1 MFLLTPHYRDFV
13 DLSNNLDSKNEWI
26 PKVISYRNFLYS
38 KNNEKVNFFTLFF
51 VKIVSRLF

>member
-26 PKVISYRNFLYS
+26 PKVISYRIFY
-38 KNNEKVNFFTLFF
+38 T
-51 VKIVSRLF
+51 VKIMRK